1 MFQAGAICY
10 ETASAANAAVGSAQS
25 GGVVPVSG
33 QPHIIVFQSATSSS
47 ITYGYVPVDG
57 GPTVTQT
64 VAIVPPGCLLLTG
77 SDAFDM
83 GWMLAA
89 VWVSV
94 YAITFL
100 VRAVRDFLG
109 PQNDS

>member
-1 MFQAGAICY
+1 MFQAGAVCY
-10 ETASAANAAVGSAQS
+10 ESAAAANAAVGSAQS

-33 QPHIIVFQSATSSS
+33 ASHVIVFQSATASS
-47 ITYGYVPVDG
+47 ITYGYVPTDG
-57 GPTVTQT
+57 GPTVSQT
-64 VAIVPPGCLLLTG
+64 IAISPPACSLLTA
-77 SDAFDM
+77 SDAFSL

-109 PQNDS
+109 PQNDT